1 MAKVI
6 TKEKVPMSN
15 FELHWESQFL
25 GERFSQTHKA
35 LKVNL
40 TNYESFK
47 LHFRHVFGRVV
58 HNFTLPEWQGDI
70 MAWYSAVWF
79 EISALFGRGQS
90 LTSTCLFH
98 PLLVVQTTEAACW
111 CFLSYRW
118 TLRTV
123 YPIVLLPTISFDNW
137 NQQIRNRNCRTF
149 NDAQEN
155 YLARNLYRNKTSV
168 FITSC
173 FVLSNRL

>member
-1 MAKVI
+1 
-6 TKEKVPMSN
+6 MSVSP
-15 FELHWESQFL
+15 LCAVLSVLSSLCQLIQSIWWSL
-25 GERFSQTHKA
+25 P
-35 LKVNL
+35 
-40 TNYESFK
+40 
-47 LHFRHVFGRVV
+47 RHNRRVV
-58 HNFTLPEWQGDI
+58 DNFTLPEWQSNI
-70 MAWYSAVWF
+70 MAWHSDVWF
-79 EISALFGRGQS
+79 EISALFGRGKS
-90 LTSTCLFH
+90 LTSTFLFNR
-98 PLLVVQTTEAACW
+98 LQVEQTTEAACW